1 MDCTIIRAGQYV
13 EDQGVSQTT
22 NKEEYTKMAGN
33 SFGEIFK
40 ITTFGESHGAAVG
53 VIIDGV
59 TPGVEINEAYIQTQ
73 MDRRKPG
80 QSSVTSPRKEYDIV
94 HILSGVFEGKT
105 TGTPLFVILH
115 NTDMRPDAYS
125 DIQHAFRPGH
135 ADFTYLQKYGIRD
148 YRGSGRASGRET
160 AARVAG
166 GAVARKLLERRG
178 VQVLAYTREIGGIQ
192 CQTFQEEII
201 EQNAVRACDPIAGA
215 EMIKKIE
222 HLASIGDSCGGIVEC
237 RLRGVV
243 SGLGEPVFDKL
254 DAELA
259 KAMLSIGAV
268 KGIEFGEGFTAAAM
282 LGSEHNDEMSSR
294 GFLSNHSGGIIGGIS
309 TGQEIIFRIVVKPTS
324 SISVP
329 QQTIN
334 VKGEEQVIKTEGRH
348 DPCICPRIVPV
359 VEAMTCLILEDHY
372 KRQAAMHN

>member
-1 MDCTIIRAGQYV
+1 
-13 EDQGVSQTT
+13 
-22 NKEEYTKMAGN
+22 MAGN
-33 SFGEIFK
+33 TFGEMFK

-53 VIIDGV
+53 VIVDGV
-59 TPGVEINEAYIQTQ
+59 TPGVEIDEAYIQKQ

-115 NTDMRPDAYS
+115 NHDMKSEAYN
-125 DIQHAFRPGH
+125 DIQRAFRPGH

-160 AARVAG
+160 AGRVAG
-166 GAVARKLLERRG
+166 GAVARRLLERRG
-178 VQVLAYTREIGGIQ
+178 VEVLAYTRQIGDIV
-192 CQTFQEEII
+192 CETFDEAII
-201 EQNAVRACDPIAGA
+201 ERTAVRACDPIAA
-215 EMIKKIE
+215 ERMIQKIE
-222 HLASIGDSCGGIVEC
+222 QLASVGDSCGGVVEC
-237 RLRGVV
+237 RIRGVV
-243 SGLGEPVFDKL
+243 PGLGEPAFDKL

-259 KAMLSIGAV
+259 RAMLSIGAV
-268 KGIEFGEGFTAAAM
+268 KGIEFGAGFAAAAM
-282 LGSEHNDEMSSR
+282 LGSEHNDQMNAD
-294 GFLSNHSGGIIGGIS
+294 GFLSNHAGGILGGIS
-309 TGQEIIFRIVVKPTS
+309 TGQDIVFRIAVKPTS

-334 VKGEEQVIKTEGRH
+334 TDGEEQVIQTIGRH

-359 VEAMTCLILEDHY
+359 VEAMACLVLEDQY
-372 KRQAAMHN
+372 KRQAAMLG